1 MACPPNIWSGL
12 YADGIEAVT
21 GSAEGAAGDVDNET
35 VNAAA
40 AWAAKCFGDRMKQL
54 ATGGAPTPPHLI
66 HFARQVA
73 RRCDVRT
80 ATPRLDSNKRCGH
93 SIPDG
98 ASLVDSYGATEC
110 GAIATDGRQL
120 GSKFEGVRVAL
131 VDRPRIG
138 FTAADAPH
146 PRGEVAVSSPS
157 LALGYIGEPE
167 AEATAFIV
175 VDDEH
180 PCPRQIS
187 PALPHGRWYLTGDLA
202 SRDATGLITLIDR
215 KSAVISTSEGKLVR
229 SGQIEATLESVPGV
243 QHALVHAS
251 PEWLGIAVVLSLA
264 SDMHLSPMA
273 IGEVIE
279 HPEHARHALAALGD
293 SLGLHWQVGVTNA
306 PWTAAEGL
314 LSGELKKKRTSL
326 LAAYAP
332 AIKELHTR
340 GDRIQLHGL
349 PTQ

>member
-1 MACPPNIWSGL
+1 M
-12 YADGIEAVT
+12 
-21 GSAEGAAGDVDNET
+21 
-35 VNAAA
+35 
-40 AWAAKCFGDRMKQL
+40 
-54 ATGGAPTPPHLI
+54 
-66 HFARQVA
+66 
-73 RRCDVRT
+73 
-80 ATPRLDSNKRCGH
+80 
-93 SIPDG
+93 
-98 ASLVDSYGATEC
+98 
-110 GAIATDGRQL
+110 
-120 GSKFEGVRVAL
+120 AL

-180 PCPRQIS
+180 PCPRQIC

-279 HPEHARHALAALGD
+279 HPEHARQALAALED
-293 SLGLHWQVGVTNA
+293 SLGVHWQVGVTNA